1 MSEDTEQAEK
11 DEEKDEEKGEDQEDE
26 KSELE
31 KEEEAAEAEVAKM
44 EDDPPMDLQEWPDG
58 DAKYKTF
65 GGPDADTGYEEGP
78 TAKLGPADVRHHED
92 GSVSVQGE
100 MVDNPEDYKG
110 EPIPGGPTD
119 PDTAGLAGDKAD
131 PEDASTYDENE
142 DDSSE
147 GSDDDEER
155 DESQDEDSG
164 DEDRSESR
172 DEDRNEDSGDEESD
186 DD

>member
-1 MSEDTEQAEK
+1 MSEDTEQ
-11 DEEKDEEKGEDQEDE
+11 EEKDEQSDE

-31 KEEEAAEAEVAKM
+31 KEEEAAEAEVAEM

-65 GGPDADTGYEEGP
+65 GGPDSETGYEDGP

-92 GSVSVQGE
+92 GSVSIGGE
-100 MVDNPEDYKG
+100 KVDNPEDYKG

-131 PEDASTYDENE
+131 PEDASDITKEKGE
-142 DDSSE
+142 DTGDGSS
-147 GSDDDEER
+147 D
-155 DESQDEDSG
+155 
-164 DEDRSESR
+164 
-172 DEDRNEDSGDEESD
+172 DEESD
-186 DD
+186 DDADSGDEDDDSEDNS

>member
-1 MSEDTEQAEK
+1 MSEDTEQA
-11 DEEKDEEKGEDQEDE
+11 EKGEDQEDE

-65 GGPDADTGYEEGP
+65 GGPDAETGYEDGP

-100 MVDNPEDYKG
+100 KVDNPEDYKG

-131 PEDASTYDENE
+131 PEDASTYDEDDDDRSDEEKDGGEGSSDDQDEGSGKDE
-142 DDSSE
+142 DDSSSE
-147 GSDDDEER
+147 DH
-155 DESQDEDSG
+155 DESKGDDSG
-164 DEDRSESR
+164 EKESHDE
-172 DEDRNEDSGDEESD
+172 
-186 DD
+186 

>member
-11 DEEKDEEKGEDQEDE
+11 DEDQEEEKSD
-26 KSELE
+26 LE

-65 GGPDADTGYEEGP
+65 GGPDAETGYEDGP
-78 TAKLGPADVRHHED
+78 TVKLGPADVRHHED
-92 GSVSVQGE
+92 GSVSVGGE
-100 MVDNPEDYKG
+100 KVDNPEEYKG

-131 PEDASTYDENE
+131 PEDASTYDENK
-142 DDSSE
+142 DDSDSDDEDGEKASSEDRDE
-147 GSDDDEER
+147 GSSEDR
-155 DESQDEDSG
+155 DESKDDDSG
-164 DEDRSESR
+164 
-172 DEDRNEDSGDEESD
+172 EEEPD